1 MRKSMKVFC
10 VLVAVVLLTSTSIV
24 SSQTQTKT
32 INKVQAKPLKFPAD
46 VAVKYINAKNCMC
59 EADLKR
65 YVKTM
70 APKTVEVGL
79 ENKSSHRV
87 TVKLEVS
94 WISRYRKPG
103 ETFSITPRTIVL
115 APKNSKLEIIFKNT
129 YYDLMQTPD
138 GITAKISIV
147 GKRYKDPNKANNTK
161 NIKEC
166 FYYMY

>member
-1 MRKSMKVFC
+1 
-10 VLVAVVLLTSTSIV
+10 
-24 SSQTQTKT
+24 
-32 INKVQAKPLKFPAD
+32 
-46 VAVKYINAKNCMC
+46 MC
-59 EADLKR
+59 KANLKR

-79 ENKSSHRV
+79 ENKSNFRV

-103 ETFSITPRTIVL
+103 ETFKITPRTIVL
-115 APKNSKLEIIFKNT
+115 APKSSKLEIIYKNT

-138 GITAKISIV
+138 GITAKISII
-147 GKRYKDPNKANNTK
+147 GKKYKDPNKRNNTK
-161 NIKEC
+161 NISEC